1 MPNQWFSIM
10 NVTNGH
16 FAIFLH
22 IFAMSIWIQNK
33 HSVQMLYLSNKWLV
47 LFFLQLTLKP
57 DQIVLEIVNK
67 LNDRTTTDGVFH
79 QHPEIV
85 ANVATVI
92 QHLLYEPFYWK
103 LPEQFEGEKVISDK
117 IILIKINCQIGWW
130 KLLTCSV
137 NLEVRLNWWGH
148 DLFTIHC
155 IMVSM
160 CQRILVGGHSFVFNQ
175 KETMVNFIIG
185 IVVICRRW
193 NVSIVTF
200 VS

>member
-1 MPNQWFSIM
+1 
-10 NVTNGH
+10 
-16 FAIFLH
+16 
-22 IFAMSIWIQNK
+22 
-33 HSVQMLYLSNKWLV
+33 MLYLSNKWLV

-117 IILIKINCQIGWW
+117 IILIKINCQIG
-130 KLLTCSV
+130 
-137 NLEVRLNWWGH
+137 
-148 DLFTIHC
+148 
-155 IMVSM
+155 
-160 CQRILVGGHSFVFNQ
+160 
-175 KETMVNFIIG
+175 
-185 IVVICRRW
+185 
-193 NVSIVTF
+193 
-200 VS
+200 